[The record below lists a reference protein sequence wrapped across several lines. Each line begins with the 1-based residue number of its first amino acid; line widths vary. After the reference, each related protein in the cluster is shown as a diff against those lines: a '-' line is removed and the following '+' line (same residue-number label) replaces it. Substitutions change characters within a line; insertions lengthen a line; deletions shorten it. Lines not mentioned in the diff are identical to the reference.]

1 MEKIMVFIPMYNC
14 EKQIVRV
21 LKQFD
26 KELLEYVSEIVVI
39 NNLSTDDGEQAVLDF
54 AKKSNKLNITLLRN
68 NENYNLGGSH
78 KVAFDYAIKN
88 NYDYVVV
95 LHGDDQGDIHDLL
108 PFLKNN
114 EYKNYDCL
122 LGSRFL
128 KESKLKGYSK
138 FRTFGNIVYNFAFS
152 ILLGTKVKDLGSGL
166 NMYKVEALKS
176 KYYLKYPDR
185 LTFNCYMLLAIKSY
199 NQKIKYFP
207 ITWREDDQVSNVKMV
222 SQAFKTIVIPI
233 KYFFKK
239 DKYLEEEHREKV
251 IDDYSASCIMKL
263 SRRK

>member
-26 KELLEYVSEIVVI
+26 EEVLKYIMEIVIVNNRSTDKGEDAVI
-39 NNLSTDDGEQAVLDF
+39 NFSKE
-54 AKKSNKLNITLLRN
+54 NKLNKKITLLRN
-68 NENYNLGGSH
+68 DENYNLGGSH

-88 NYDYVVV
+88 KYDYLIV
-95 LHGDDQGDIHDLL
+95 LHGDDQGNIHDLL
-108 PFLKNN
+108 PYLKNK
-114 EYKNYDCL
+114 EYKNYDSL

-128 KESKLKGYSK
+128 KESKLDGYSK
-138 FRTFGNIVYNFAFS
+138 FRTFGNIVYNFIFS
-152 ILLGTKVKDLGSGL
+152 ILLGSKIKDLGAGL
-166 NMYKVEALKS
+166 NMYKVKSLKN

-199 NQKIKYFP
+199 KQKVKYFP

-222 SQAFKTIVIPI
+222 SQAFKTIMIPI
-233 KYFFKK
+233 KYFFRRS
-239 DKYLEEEHREKV
+239 KYLESEHRDKI
-251 IDDYSASCIMKL
+251 IDNYSASCVMVTK
-263 SRRK
+263 